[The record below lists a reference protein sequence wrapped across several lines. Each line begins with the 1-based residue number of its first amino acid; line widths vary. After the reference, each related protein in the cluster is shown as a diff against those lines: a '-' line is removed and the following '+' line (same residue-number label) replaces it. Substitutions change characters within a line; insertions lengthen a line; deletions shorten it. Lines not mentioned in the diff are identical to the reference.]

1 MYKIFYILS
10 LLSVQLLASH
20 YSNTI
25 IDIESKLF
33 PKIALLEEQIKQD
46 KSKYLTIIIVANET
60 DDYIAQEFKEKLLF
74 YYPNEISGKK
84 LTISIR
90 NLNKIRNKKPDA
102 IIVLNHTPKELKKIA
117 LWANTHRI
125 LSFSYDTYA
134 LEYGIVA
141 SIHIGRSI
149 KPYFNSNPIKKYGFI
164 FDSYLLNLSKFIK

>member
-1 MYKIFYILS
+1 MYKIFHVLS

-33 PKIALLEEQIKQD
+33 PKIALLEKQIKED
-46 KSKYLTIIIVANET
+46 KSKYITIFILSNET
-60 DDYIAQEFKEKLLF
+60 DYYIAQEFKEKLLF
-74 YYPNEISGKK
+74 YYPNKISGKQ
-84 LTISIR
+84 LTVFIGT
-90 NLNKIRNKKPDA
+90 LNKIRSKKPDA
-102 IIVLNHTPKELKKIA
+102 IIVLNHTPNKLKKIA
-117 LWANTHRI
+117 LWANTHKI

-149 KPYFNSNPIKKYGFI
+149 KPYFNSNSIKKYGFI
-164 FDSYLLNLSKFIK
+164 FDSYLLNLSKFLK

>member
-1 MYKIFYILS
+1 MHKIFYILYFA
-10 LLSVQLLASH
+10 SVELLASG

-33 PKIALLEEQIKQD
+33 PKIALLEKQIKENT
-46 KSKYLTIIIVANET
+46 SKYLTILIISNET
-60 DDYIAQEFKEKLLF
+60 DYYIAQEFKERLLF
-74 YYPNEISGKK
+74 YYPKEISGKK
-84 LTISIR
+84 LTISIM
-90 NLNKIRNKKPDA
+90 NSDKITHKKSDI
-102 IIVLNHTPKELKKIA
+102 IIVLNHTPNTIKKIA
-117 LWANTHRI
+117 LWANTHKI

-149 KPYFNSNPIKKYGFI
+149 KPYFNSNSIKKYGFI